1 MGNSRGQTFFNKY
14 MKIKK
19 KIFFKVKKKG
29 GGVPY

>member
-19 KIFFKVKKKG
+19 KNFKVKKKG